1 MDVNKKLGTLA
12 YDKENETHWGALRVE
27 LYENVNGA
35 FGSSSI
41 SDSHRT
47 FFENSVN
54 LCKWL
59 KDPRSRFVVAGFK
72 IIFKDFDP
80 ELLNCPVRKGKYV
93 VKGPSP
99 KNRVIEKELPAFIRL
114 EYDSEERLNYTINVK
129 VRVGKILRDFATV
142 TDILAWR

>member
-1 MDVNKKLGTLA
+1 MDFNEKLGSLA

-35 FGSSSI
+35 FGRSSLA
-41 SDSHRT
+41 DSHRK

-59 KDPRSRFVVAGFK
+59 KDPRSRFAVAGFK
-72 IIFKDFDP
+72 IIFEDFDSQ
-80 ELLNCPVRKGKYV
+80 LLNCPVRKGKYV

-99 KNRVIEKELPAFIRL
+99 KNRL

-129 VRVGKILRDFATV
+129 ARVGKILMDFATV